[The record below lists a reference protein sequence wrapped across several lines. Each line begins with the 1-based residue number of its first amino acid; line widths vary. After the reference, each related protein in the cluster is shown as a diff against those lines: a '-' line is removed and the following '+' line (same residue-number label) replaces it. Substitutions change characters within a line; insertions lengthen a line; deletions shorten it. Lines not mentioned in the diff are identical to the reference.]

1 MKIRINRLVVI
12 VMALMAVSGLQAQ
25 SVQLNADPEIEQLAN
40 DWIRENRN
48 NPGIEGWRVQ
58 LLSTTDRSRVEAGK
72 RQFLGLY
79 PTVPADWV
87 HEKPYYK
94 LRVGAFHTRWE
105 AQAFLMVLGDT
116 YPGAYPARDPN
127 IHPRDFLE

>member
-1 MKIRINRLVVI
+1 MGIRTGVLLLFLLPWAGLSAQEVQINVDPAVEQLISAWISSNRL
-12 VMALMAVSGLQAQ
+12 
-25 SVQLNADPEIEQLAN
+25 
-40 DWIRENRN
+40 

-58 LLSTTDRSRVEAGK
+58 LLSTTDRAQVEAGK
-72 RQFLGLY
+72 RQFLSMY

-94 LRVGAFHTRWE
+94 LRVGAFHTRSE
-105 AQAFLMVLGDT
+105 AQAFLTVLKDS